1 MTYNI
6 FFTFS
11 LAGESLTLHKISK
24 FKNYLEFIF
33 VSQCSQ
39 KSVNVKGLTYD
50 YDVMDEDIVAPPGVV
65 MDPVPASD
73 AQSLAE
79 DYFTL
84 LEMFT
89 WTR

>member
-1 MTYNI
+1 M
-6 FFTFS
+6 
-11 LAGESLTLHKISK
+11 
-24 FKNYLEFIF
+24 
-33 VSQCSQ
+33 
-39 KSVNVKGLTYD
+39 KGLTYD
-50 YDVMDEDIVAPPGVV
+50 YDVMDEDSVAPSGVV

-73 AQSLAE
+73 AESLAE